1 MLLLQY
7 RKQPEH
13 PSYYVASTR
22 THTPGGHLIFPPPGF
37 GVPDGLSRLIR
48 FVRNTS
54 TFAHNS
60 SATIME
66 GAGSPSAARLAAG
79 EATTSSSQ
87 QTTAGASS
95 SQPSNGVNVA
105 DRHHAPS
112 APSHDA
118 HVKAAPPSSSAKSAY
133 TLDDANEELSQLII
147 RGKVTSDDVPCLKAI
162 LKEHFSLREK
172 VEKLKSL
179 LGRSAKAQREAKID
193 SEASQKRLTQAVRE
207 IERLNQK
214 LDKLQTRPSHLDL
227 LMDFETN
234 FDKALLSVGQQQ
246 QQQSGGQETSASTQD
261 HGGGGTGGGRSS
273 KQQSNGG
280 GGCNSDNLDT
290 MLLQE
295 LGEAKSRIEKLET
308 LNSAMMSRSTQLEHT
323 TKTLQKERDEA
334 RDANSRLRMEL
345 RMAQLEAEQA
355 QRAMT
360 DKVASLEEMQMEID
374 CMTKA
379 SLRANV
385 RAAKGEE
392 AANSLK
398 SEKQNIQQL
407 ESQVQALKEW
417 AMASSEAKQLMQ
429 ERCRILETKLKQ
441 QQGLLKGNA
450 TGSAVGDDDNAN
462 AEKVLFTKNGSKV
475 VGAGDTG
482 HIVLS
487 LGEHAMTVDARFVVL
502 RWKFD
507 SSPPDLTVDFSVM
520 KGKCETSSE
529 QARAD
534 YLIKDR
540 VVNGGAGGETEGA
553 FNTDAACTILWSNVK
568 SWIRP
573 RTVKYSLEVIS
584 LK

>member
-1 MLLLQY
+1 MDRL
-7 RKQPEH
+7 
-13 PSYYVASTR
+13 
-22 THTPGGHLIFPPPGF
+22 
-37 GVPDGLSRLIR
+37 DG
-48 FVRNTS
+48 
-54 TFAHNS
+54 
-60 SATIME
+60 
-66 GAGSPSAARLAAG
+66 PSAGESGNAAAAAG
-79 EATTSSSQ
+79 EATTSKPFPASTSSPLGHGSEGKPA
-87 QTTAGASS
+87 TTGHLSS
-95 SQPSNGVNVA
+95 SKSPAVALPSI
-105 DRHHAPS
+105 S
-112 APSHDA
+112 T
-118 HVKAAPPSSSAKSAY
+118 KSAY
-133 TLDDANEELSQLII
+133 SLDDANEELSQLII
-147 RGKVTSDDVPCLKAI
+147 RGKITSDDVPCLKAI
-162 LKEHFSLREK
+162 LKEHVSLKEK

-179 LGRSAKAQREAKID
+179 LGRSAKAQREAKVD
-193 SEASQKRLTQAVRE
+193 AEASQKRLTQAMRE
-207 IERLNQK
+207 IERLHQK
-214 LDKLQTRPSHLDL
+214 LEVLQTRPSHLDL

-246 QQQSGGQETSASTQD
+246 QQVGGQETSASTAD
-261 HGGGGTGGGRSS
+261 HGGAKTSS
-273 KQQSNGG
+273 SLDAHRNHYH
-280 GGCNSDNLDT
+280 DNLDS
-290 MLLQE
+290 MLMQE
-295 LGEAKSRIEKLET
+295 LGEAKSRIEKLEA

-334 RDANSRLRMEL
+334 RNANSRLQMEL

-355 QRAMT
+355 QRAMM

-379 SLRANV
+379 SLKANV

-398 SEKQNIQQL
+398 TEKQYIQQL

-441 QQGLLKGNA
+441 QQGLIKGN
-450 TGSAVGDDDNAN
+450 SDDHEGNAN
-462 AEKVLFTKNGSKV
+462 EKVLFTKKGSKV
-475 VGAGDTG
+475 VGAGDTS
-482 HIVLS
+482 HVILS

-507 SSPPDLTVDFSVM
+507 SSPPDLTIDFNIM

-540 VVNGGAGGETEGA
+540 VITGGAGGETEGA
-553 FNTDAACTILWSNVK
+553 FNTDASCTILWSNVK